1 MSGSD
6 TTDAPTQYTSVTI
19 DPDPGFTMM
28 LEELTGTE
36 ELGRPF
42 LYVITMSSPT
52 AKGELMSLLGSNMTI
67 SIQQA
72 SGGAKRY
79 FNGYIGAIEY
89 AGLRGGAA
97 AYRIELRP
105 WIWLLS
111 HQQDCV
117 IYQNQSPW
125 DIIMAVFKKAS
136 FSNYQDK
143 RRNSAGSTPL
153 EFCVQYNES
162 AFNFVTRLMEEY
174 GIYYYYTH
182 AAGKHTLVFC
192 DDPNSHSSVGPA
204 IPFGSQY
211 ADLRVQDDY
220 ISQWSSELAVVTGTY
235 TYRDYN
241 FTTPTAD
248 LTVRSSL
255 TASHTYGDYEAYRY
269 PGLYDTAKNGQP
281 LADLRIQDVT
291 TRRQIMFG
299 TSNSRLLYA
308 GCKFTLSDFFE
319 KAENIEYTIIR
330 TTCSVASGENMATT
344 DDSPRD
350 TFSCSFH
357 AVKGTTRF
365 RLARVTPRPMIRGP
379 QTAVVVGA
387 QGDDICTDQYG
398 RIKVQFPWDR
408 VGKNDDNSSCWIRV
422 AQSWAGQGW
431 GSIFIPRVGQE
442 VVVAFLE
449 GNPDRPI
456 VTGCVYNAT
465 QTVPYALPAN
475 KTRSTIK
482 TNSSGSGT
490 AGSSGPGSGASA
502 SSTAASLPGTG
513 SNATSGA
520 SSSAAGGAS
529 SGGASGFNEL
539 RFEDKAGSEEVFFQA
554 QKDYNKVVLNNQTVN
569 ITQDSTTTVKQGNRS
584 VTVSQGNN
592 SVTVSAGNNSVTVS
606 AGNNSMTVSAGSD
619 SLTVTKGDHSI
630 TVSAGKSTISAGT
643 SITLSVGSNSITI
656 DGSGVSISAAKV
668 SVTATGEVSMSAA
681 GNMSLTGSRISLN

>member
-1 MSGSD
+1 MSDPD
-6 TTDAPTQYTSVTI
+6 TTDTLTQYTSVKI
-19 DPDPGFTMM
+19 DPDPGFILT

-42 LYVITMSSPT
+42 LYVVTMSSAT
-52 AKGELMSLLGSNMTI
+52 AKGDLMALLGSNMTI
-67 SIQQA
+67 SIQQ
-72 SGGAKRY
+72 SSDGTRRY

-89 AGLRGGAA
+89 AGLHGGAA
-97 AYRIELRP
+97 LYRIELRP

-117 IYQNQSPW
+117 IYQKQAPW
-125 DIIMAVFKKAS
+125 DIIMAVFKQAG
-136 FSNYQDK
+136 FSNYQD
-143 RRNSAGSTPL
+143 RRQNSAGSTPPL
-153 EFCVQYNES
+153 EYCVQYNES

-182 AAGKHTLVFC
+182 ADGKHTLVFC
-192 DDPNSHSSVGPA
+192 DHPGSHTSVGT
-204 IPFGSQY
+204 IPFG
-211 ADLRVQDDY
+211 ARHTDLRVQDDH

-241 FTTPTAD
+241 FTTPKAD

-255 TASHTYGDYEAYRY
+255 TASHTYGSYEAYQY
-269 PGLYDTAKNGQP
+269 PGLYDTTDHGQP

-291 TRRQIMFG
+291 ARRQIMFG
-299 TSNSRLLYA
+299 TSNSRLLYS
-308 GCKFTLSDFFE
+308 GCKFKLSDFYE
-319 KAENIEYTIIR
+319 TAENTEYTIIR

-344 DDSPRD
+344 SDGPRD
-350 TFSCSFH
+350 TFNCSFH
-357 AVKGTTRF
+357 AIKGTTQF
-365 RLARVTPRPMIRGP
+365 RPARVTRRPMIRGP

-387 QGDDICTDQYG
+387 QGDDICTDEYG

-422 AQSWAGQGW
+422 AQSWAGRGW

-465 QTVPYALPAN
+465 QTVPYKLPDN

-482 TNSSGSGT
+482 TNSSGTSA
-490 AGSSGPGSGASA
+490 AGG
-502 SSTAASLPGTG
+502 STAASSAPASSAPGSSAPG
-513 SNATSGA
+513 
-520 SSSAAGGAS
+520 SSAAGSSTTGGTAAASSTSGGGS
-529 SGGASGFNEL
+529 SGGATGFNEL

-584 VTVSQGNN
+584 ITVSQGDN
-592 SVTVSAGNNSVTVS
+592 SVTVSTGKNSITVS
-606 AGNNSMTVSAGSD
+606 TGDD
-619 SLTVTKGDHSI
+619 SLTVSKGNHSI

-656 DGSGVSISAAKV
+656 DSTGVSIAAAKV
-668 SVTATGEVSMSAA
+668 SVTATGAVSMSATET
-681 GNMSLTGSRISLN
+681 MSLTGSMISLN

>member
-1 MSGSD
+1 MSASD
-6 TTDAPTQYTSVTI
+6 SIDTPTQYTSVKI
-19 DPDPGFTMM
+19 DPDPGFTMT

-42 LYVITMSSPT
+42 LYVVTMSSAT
-52 AKGELMSLLGSNMTI
+52 AKGELMSLLGSNMTV
-67 SIQQA
+67 SIQRSA
-72 SGGAKRY
+72 DGTKRY

-89 AGLRGGAA
+89 AGLHRGAA

-125 DIIMAVFKKAS
+125 DIIMAVFKNAG
-136 FSNYQDK
+136 FSDYQDN
-143 RRNSAGSTPL
+143 RQNATGSTPPL
-153 EFCVQYNES
+153 EYCVQYNES

-174 GIYYYYTH
+174 GIYYYYAH
-182 AAGKHTLVFC
+182 ADGKHTLVFC
-192 DDPNSHSSVGPA
+192 DAPASHVSVGA
-204 IPFGSQY
+204 EIPFGSKQI
-211 ADLRVQDDY
+211 DLRVQDDR

-241 FTTPTAD
+241 FKTPKAD

-255 TASHTYGDYEAYRY
+255 TASHTYGSYEAYHY
-269 PGLYDTAKNGQP
+269 PGLYDTTKNGQP
-281 LADLRIQDVT
+281 LADVRIQDIT
-291 TRRQIMFG
+291 ARRQLMFG

-308 GCKFTLSDFFE
+308 GCKFTMSEFFDT
-319 KAENIEYTIIR
+319 AENTEYTIVR
-330 TTCSVASGENMATT
+330 TTCHVASGENTATT
-344 DDSPRD
+344 DGGPRD
-350 TFSCSFH
+350 AFDCSFH
-357 AVKGTTRF
+357 AIKGTTQF
-365 RLARVTPRPMIRGP
+365 RLARLTPRPMIRGP

-387 QGDDICTDQYG
+387 QGDDICTEKYG

-456 VTGCVYNAT
+456 VTGCVYNDT
-465 QTVPYALPAN
+465 QTVPYELPAN

-482 TNSSGSGT
+482 TNSSGGAAAGGS
-490 AGSSGPGSGASA
+490 AAASSAPGSSPVASSAPGSSPVA
-502 SSTAASLPGTG
+502 SSAPG
-513 SNATSGA
+513 
-520 SSSAAGGAS
+520 SSAAGSSSVGSNTAGGSTAAAS
-529 SGGASGFNEL
+529 STSGGGSSGSASGFNEL

-554 QKDYNKVVLNNQTVN
+554 
-569 ITQDSTTTVKQGNRS
+569 
-584 VTVSQGNN
+584 
-592 SVTVSAGNNSVTVS
+592 
-606 AGNNSMTVSAGSD
+606 
-619 SLTVTKGDHSI
+619 
-630 TVSAGKSTISAGT
+630 
-643 SITLSVGSNSITI
+643 
-656 DGSGVSISAAKV
+656 
-668 SVTATGEVSMSAA
+668 
-681 GNMSLTGSRISLN
+681 

>member
-1 MSGSD
+1 
-6 TTDAPTQYTSVTI
+6 
-19 DPDPGFTMM
+19 MM

-42 LYVITMSSPT
+42 LYVVTMSSAT
-52 AKGELMSLLGSNMTI
+52 AKGDLMSLLGSNMTV
-67 SIQQA
+67 SIQQ
-72 SGGAKRY
+72 SSDGTKRY

-97 AYRIELRP
+97 TYRIELRP

-111 HQQDCV
+111 HQQDCI
-117 IYQNQSPW
+117 IYQNQTPW
-125 DIIMAVFKKAS
+125 DIITAVFKNAG
-136 FSNYQDK
+136 FSNYQDNRK
-143 RRNSAGSTPL
+143 NSAGSTAL
-153 EFCVQYNES
+153 EYCVQYNES
-162 AFNFVTRLMEEY
+162 AFDFVTRLMEEY

-182 AAGKHTLVFC
+182 ANGKHTLVFC
-192 DDPNSHSSVGPA
+192 DDPNSHTSVGAA
-204 IPFGSQY
+204 IPFGSRY
-211 ADLRVQDDY
+211 TDLRVQDDY

-241 FTTPTAD
+241 FTTPKAD

-255 TASHTYGDYEAYRY
+255 AASHTFGSYEAYQY
-269 PGLYDTAKNGQP
+269 PGLYDTTTNGQP
-281 LADLRIQDVT
+281 LADLRIQDIT
-291 TRRQIMFG
+291 ARRQITFG
-299 TSNSRLLYA
+299 SSNSRLLYT
-308 GCKFTLSDFFE
+308 GCKFTLSGFFE
-319 KAENIEYTIIR
+319 AAENTEYTIIR
-330 TTCSVASGENMATT
+330 TTCSVASGENMATA
-344 DDSPRD
+344 DDGPRA
-350 TFSCSFH
+350 TFNCSFH
-357 AVKGTTRF
+357 AIKGTTQF
-365 RLARVTPRPMIRGP
+365 RLAKVTRRPTIRGP
-379 QTAVVVGA
+379 QTAVVVGP

-422 AQSWAGQGW
+422 AHSWAGQGW
-431 GSIFIPRVGQE
+431 GTIFIPRVGQE

-482 TNSSGSGT
+482 TNSSGSSTSGGGSPGSSASGSST
-490 AGSSGPGSGASA
+490 AGSS
-502 SSTAASLPGTG
+502 
-513 SNATSGA
+513 N
-520 SSSAAGGAS
+520 
-529 SGGASGFNEL
+529 SGGAGGFNEL
-539 RFEDKAGSEEVFFQA
+539 RFEDKTGSEEVFFQA

-584 VTVSQGNN
+584 ITVSQGDN
-592 SVTVSAGNNSVTVS
+592 SLTVSTGK
-606 AGNNSMTVSAGSD
+606 D

-656 DGSGVSISAAKV
+656 DNSGVSISASKV

-681 GNMSLTGSRISLN
+681 GEMSLTGSMISLN